1 MKRLGFFVIAIVVI
15 VVGASSAALLGQ
27 YGVKTGDW
35 TSFGGDNGS
44 TRYSPL
50 DQINRENVRN
60 LQVAWKFKT
69 DNYASTAVPQ
79 SESTPIMAK
88 GVLYF
93 TAGPKRH
100 AIALDAETGE
110 TRWSYV
116 FDEGV
121 RGDRAPRK
129 NTRGVS
135 YWTDGREER
144 IILVTPGFHLV
155 ALNAKTGQPV
165 AGFGTAG
172 VIDLYQEIDLDFK
185 GDLIGQ
191 LGNTSPAVVS
201 NDTIIV
207 GAALPVGT
215 RVNKENVKADV
226 LAFDVRTGKKKWVF
240 HTVPRK
246 GEAGSE
252 TWETGLDYTGN
263 TAVWTTFTADD
274 ELGYVYL
281 PVEAPTNDIYGG
293 NRLGNNLYG
302 STLVCLDIH
311 TGKPVWHFQH
321 VHHDVWDRD
330 TPSAPILVDI
340 RVNNT
345 PIKAVVQLTKQAFA
359 FVFDR
364 TNGRPVWPIEERPVP
379 KSDVPGEETSPTQPF
394 PTKPPAFDLQGFS
407 KDDLIDFTPALRE
420 QAIAA
425 VQGFRLGPLFTPPSL
440 ASAPDGTRG
449 TLMVPQFNGGANWEG
464 GVADPETG
472 FVYVGT
478 ARNFSTIALAP
489 ANVVSPI

>member
-1 MKRLGFFVIAIVVI
+1 MTRLKLLCVIGLAVLVS
-15 VVGASSAALLGQ
+15 GLPPALGGQ

-50 DQINRENVRN
+50 DQITRDNVRN
-60 LQVAWKFKT
+60 LQVAWTFKT
-69 DNYASTAVPQ
+69 DNLAPAAVAQ
-79 SESTPIMAK
+79 NQSTPIMAK
-88 GVLYF
+88 GILYF
-93 TAGPKRH
+93 TAGPRRNV
-100 AIALDAETGE
+100 IAVDAGTGE
-110 TRWSYV
+110 TQWVYRP
-116 FDEGV
+116 DEGT

-144 IILVTPGFHLV
+144 IILVTPGFHLI
-155 ALNAKTGQPV
+155 ALDSKTGRPV
-165 AGFGTAG
+165 ASFGKDG
-172 VIDLYQEIDLDFK
+172 IVDLFQEIDLDFK
-185 GDLIGQ
+185 GELIGE
-191 LGNTSPAVVS
+191 LGNTSPAVVTG
-201 NDTIIV
+201 DTIIV

-226 LAFDVRTGKKKWVF
+226 LAFDARTGKKKWVF
-240 HTVPRK
+240 HTIPRR
-246 GEAGSE
+246 GEPGYDSWKTGADYSGNAG
-252 TWETGLDYTGN
+252 
-263 TAVWTTFTADD
+263 VWTTFSVDE

-281 PVEAPTNDIYGG
+281 PVEAATNDTYGG
-293 NRLGNNLYG
+293 NRLGDNLYT
-302 STLVCLDIH
+302 STLVCVDVQ

-321 VHHDVWDRD
+321 VHHDIWDRD
-330 TPSAPILVDI
+330 TPNAPILVDLH
-340 RVNNT
+340 VNNT
-345 PIKAVVQLTKQAFA
+345 PIKAVVLLTKQAFA

-364 TNGRPVWPIEERPVP
+364 TNGKPVWPIEERPVP
-379 KSDVPGEETSPTQPF
+379 KSDVPNEETSPTQPF

-440 ASAPDGTRG
+440 AAAPDGTRG

-464 GVADPETG
+464 GAADPETG

-478 ARNFSTIALAP
+478 A
-489 ANVVSPI
+489 